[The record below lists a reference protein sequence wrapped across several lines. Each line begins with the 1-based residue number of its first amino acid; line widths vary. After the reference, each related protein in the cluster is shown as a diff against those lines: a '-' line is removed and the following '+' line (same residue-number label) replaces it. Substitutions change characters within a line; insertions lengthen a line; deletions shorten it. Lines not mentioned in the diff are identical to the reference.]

1 MDYLISATNTYRVH
15 TVAEVEALH
24 EQLKNDDR
32 FTLNSFSYT
41 TKDIKEKRQVVDQY
55 QLVKAKLTFTAEKE
69 PDRFFEVEYNEI

>member
-1 MDYLISATNTYRVH
+1 M
-15 TVAEVEALH
+15 H